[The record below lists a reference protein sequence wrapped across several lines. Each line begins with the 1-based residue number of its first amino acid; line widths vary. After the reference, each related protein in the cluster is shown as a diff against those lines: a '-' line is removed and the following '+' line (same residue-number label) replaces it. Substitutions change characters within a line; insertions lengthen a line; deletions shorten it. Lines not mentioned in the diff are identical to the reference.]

1 MRSKRQYLMHALL
14 LLLLLPITGCWDH
27 KELNDRLFELG
38 SGVDRLDDDK
48 VLLIGQFMNPKKAED
63 VGGGEKQSYFIET
76 GTGKTV
82 SDCLLDMQLKLSR
95 RITRGHRQNIYI
107 GEKTAMIGI
116 SNDLDSVTRDPDSRL
131 KSDIWIVKGGTALE
145 FMRMSYQL
153 EKMPVIALSKLRQ
166 IIGKRTGNSLLE
178 LLIEQNAEGSGSTLP
193 TVEMA
198 YDPKLQKKSFYV
210 YGRAVLN
217 RKQQLAGYYDR
228 MESAYRLWLTGETDR
243 MPITVP
249 MSNGKGLYSV
259 TIGQLGSKVRTEVRG
274 DQVEIG
280 VELKGN
286 AVIVESTAAVDFRNN
301 EILNT
306 YEAEMNSHIETAL
319 LRVIQKAQ
327 KEFKVDVFHFGKAI
341 SRQHPEEWA
350 ELNSHWEQAFSDA
363 EITVRSSVKIKRIG
377 LQGSPPNKR

>member
-1 MRSKRQYLMHALL
+1 MRSKRYALKQALL
-14 LLLLLPITGCWDH
+14 LLLLVPLTGCWDH

-38 SGVDRLDDDK
+38 SGVDRLDEEK
-48 VLLIGQFMNPKKAED
+48 VLLIGQFMNPKKSEEA
-63 VGGGEKQSYFIET
+63 GGGEKQSYFIET

-116 SNDLDSVTRDPDSRL
+116 SNDIDSVTRDPDSRL

-178 LLIEQNAEGSGSTLP
+178 LLVEQNVEGSGSTLP
-193 TVEMA
+193 AVEMS
-198 YDPKLQKKSFYV
+198 YDSKLQKKTLHV

-217 RKQQLAGYYDR
+217 RKLQLVGYYER
-228 MESAYRLWLTGETDR
+228 LESAYRLWLTGETDR
-243 MPITVP
+243 MPVTVS
-249 MSNGKGLYSV
+249 MSNGEGSYSV
-259 TIGQLGSKVRTEVRG
+259 TISQLGSKVRTEIEGEHVA
-274 DQVEIG
+274 IG
-280 VELKGN
+280 VEVKGN
-286 AVIVESTAAVDFRNN
+286 AVIVESTAAVDFRND
-301 EILNT
+301 EILRT
-306 YEAEMNSHIETAL
+306 YEIELNNHIEKAIL
-319 LRVIQKAQ
+319 DVMQKAQ
-327 KEFKVDVFHFGKAI
+327 KQFKVDVFHFGKAI
-341 SRQHPEEWA
+341 SRQHPEAWA

-363 EITVRSSVKIKRIG
+363 KLTVHSNVKIKRIG
-377 LQGSPPNKR
+377 LQGAPPNKS

>member
-1 MRSKRQYLMHALL
+1 MRSKRYGLKQALL
-14 LLLLLPITGCWDH
+14 LLLLVPLTGCWDH

-38 SGVDRLDDDK
+38 SGVDRLDEEK
-48 VLLIGQFMNPKKAED
+48 VLLIGQFMNPKKSEEA
-63 VGGGEKQSYFIET
+63 GNGEKQSYFIET

-116 SNDLDSVTRDPDSRL
+116 SNDIDSVTRDPDSRL

-178 LLIEQNAEGSGSTLP
+178 LLVEQNVEGSGSTLP
-193 TVEMA
+193 AVEMS
-198 YDPKLQKKSFYV
+198 YDSKLQKKTLHV

-217 RKQQLAGYYDR
+217 RKLQLVGYYER
-228 MESAYRLWLTGETDR
+228 LESAYRLWLTGETDR
-243 MPITVP
+243 MPVTVS
-249 MSNGKGLYSV
+249 MSNGEGSYSV
-259 TIGQLGSKVRTEVRG
+259 TISQLGRKVHTEIHG
-274 DQVEIG
+274 EQVAIG
-280 VELKGN
+280 VEVKGN
-286 AVIVESTAAVDFRNN
+286 AVIVESTAGVDFRND
-301 EILNT
+301 EILRT
-306 YEAEMNSHIETAL
+306 YETELNNHIEKAL
-319 LRVIQKAQ
+319 LDVMQKAQ
-327 KEFKVDVFHFGKAI
+327 KQFKVDVFHFGKTI
-341 SRQHPEEWA
+341 SRQHPEAWE

-363 EITVRSSVKIKRIG
+363 KLTVHSNVIIKRIG
-377 LQGSPPNKR
+377 LQGAPPNKS